1 MFGQTLFPSASDLTG
16 MVGGSKTKSIKR
28 GALIEKS
35 TITLPII
42 GEIKNQDVS
51 KYAIQ
56 TAVALTAIG
65 TILFFGRNQLFS
77 LSNQQFPS

>member
-16 MVGGSKTKSIKR
+16 MVGGSGKRIKKDT
-28 GALIEKS
+28 LENS
-35 TITLPII
+35 TVTRPII

-77 LSNQQFPS
+77 LNNQQFPS